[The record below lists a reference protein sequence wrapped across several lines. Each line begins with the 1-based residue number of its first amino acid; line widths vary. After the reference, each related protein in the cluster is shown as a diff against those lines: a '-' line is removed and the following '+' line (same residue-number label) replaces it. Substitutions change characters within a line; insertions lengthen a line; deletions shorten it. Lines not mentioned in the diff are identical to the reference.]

1 MCITKIPS
9 GAKPDPC
16 AIAIARKV
24 YRAVQPD
31 AVILYGSRGRGDHR
45 LDSDVDL
52 MVILTGTPGTRP
64 KPLPSIPASPY
75 DVNILVRDLHWFQ
88 RCRRARNHVAA
99 RALREGV
106 VFGGEALHI
115 PIDTGDGYPDGWPD
129 VKHNLELAHDYLHVM
144 AKATD
149 VSPAARGECIRQAT
163 EHALHAWISAVD
175 LDYPITK
182 NITELGDIITPSRA
196 EGTHAVVRELRR
208 FLASIRDPNDLTGA
222 DILTQFAVY
231 EDRYI
236 LNRILTR
243 RQMEALVAEVHD
255 LAVAIIRHVHIVTG
269 TGTSDAD
276 LVLDSYRDHR

>member
-1 MCITKIPS
+1 MCIIKIAS

-24 YRAVQPD
+24 HRAVQPD
-31 AVILYGSRGRGDHR
+31 AVILYGSRARGDHR

-99 RALREGV
+99 RAARDGV
-106 VFGGEALHI
+106 IIGGEALDQ
-115 PIDTGDGYPDGWPD
+115 PTGTEDGYPDGWPD
-129 VKHNLELAHDYLHVM
+129 VKHNLESAHDYVHVM

-163 EHALHAWISAVD
+163 EHALRAWISAVD
-175 LDYPITK
+175 LDYPITR
-182 NITELGDIITPSRA
+182 NITELGDIITSSRA
-196 EGTHAVVRELRR
+196 EGTHPVVRELHR
-208 FLASIRDPNDLTGA
+208 FLASIRDPNDVTGA

-243 RQMEALVAEVHD
+243 RQMDTLVAEAHG
-255 LAVAIIRHVHIVTG
+255 LATAIIGHVHIVTG
-269 TGTSDAD
+269 TGDAD
-276 LVLDSYRDHR
+276 LGLDSYRDDR

>member
-99 RALREGV
+99 RAARDGV
-106 VFGGEALHI
+106 IIGGEVLDQ
-115 PIDTGDGYPDGWPD
+115 PTDTEDGYPDGWPD
-129 VKHNLELAHDYLHVM
+129 VKHNLESAHDYLHVM

-163 EHALHAWISAVD
+163 EHALRAWISAVD
-175 LDYPITK
+175 LDYPITRDIADLGHIIISSGTESAHPAP
-182 NITELGDIITPSRA
+182 ITCAASWAISRNPNAMAVRICSPGTPCGRTGEFS
-196 EGTHAVVRELRR
+196 
-208 FLASIRDPNDLTGA
+208 TGA
-222 DILTQFAVY
+222 SP
-231 EDRYI
+231 
-236 LNRILTR
+236 
-243 RQMEALVAEVHD
+243 
-255 LAVAIIRHVHIVTG
+255 G
-269 TGTSDAD
+269 
-276 LVLDSYRDHR
+276 